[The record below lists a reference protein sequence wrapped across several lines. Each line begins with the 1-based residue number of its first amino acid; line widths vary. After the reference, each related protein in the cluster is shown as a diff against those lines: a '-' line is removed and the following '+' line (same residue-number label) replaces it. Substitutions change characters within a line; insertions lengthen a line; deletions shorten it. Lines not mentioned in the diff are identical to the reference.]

1 MRTYKAKRQRTLA
14 DTFRFYI
21 TGISLFAVF
30 LTGIIYISMELFD
43 FEREAKITREQYLE
57 EQKQRIK
64 SESIKVIEYID
75 FTRMFLEENM
85 EKAIK
90 DRVDEAY
97 FMMENIYNQHKG
109 QLSNQEIK
117 ELIKDALRPARFFH
131 GRGYYFIVSMN
142 GVEELYPV
150 APQFEGKNLLDL
162 QDEKGNFVI
171 RDELDVIRSYGEG
184 FVTDYWRK
192 PDANPDSLYPKTSYI
207 KLFTPLNWYVGCGEY
222 LDNIEKDMQEDV
234 IQRVKNIRF
243 GEGGYIFVNSFS
255 GHAIVIDSPTYKSG
269 DYLGDLVYSD
279 GTNHMKIQKETAS
292 QPDGGFVEYSW
303 PKLGKEEPAPKI
315 SYVKTYDDWQWV
327 IGSGIHIDQIDS
339 MIEDQKQHLYQQLRL
354 KIFLTIFFM
363 LLLLGLVFFVANM
376 ISGRIKHNFTLFS
389 EDLEN
394 AVQSGKML
402 RNENYTL
409 KDIASVNQS
418 INSVIQTKFKTEE
431 LLRENEERFRTI
443 FENVP
448 VMIAVLDK
456 NRVKK
461 FWNKRGEQTFEFDL
475 EDKFDVSQIEP
486 LLEQSTENKENFR
499 KFALYD
505 GEFREVKLIL
515 KGKKAIHNWA
525 TFKTE
530 ADEVIMVGYDITVMK
545 ENQQMLKELNETKD
559 KFFRIISHDLQAPF
573 NAIIGFSDVLKN
585 DNGSIDAAQR
595 MEIIGMIHDS
605 ALSMHRLLINL
616 LNWARSQSGEIVVK
630 PSRFMLHGLVEEV
643 KSFCKIQCTKKM
655 ITFSNL
661 VLEDCDVLADYSMTE
676 TVIRNLV
683 SNAIKYTSAGGE
695 ISIGCTI
702 EEAYVTVSVS
712 DTGMGIPE
720 DQIGNLFKLSGDKQ
734 RAGTA
739 NEAGTGLGLIIC
751 HDFISRMGGKIY
763 VESTVGVGTT
773 FFFTLPHSD
782 NL

>member
-1 MRTYKAKRQRTLA
+1 MLTNKAKRQRTLA

-43 FEREAKITREQYLE
+43 FEREAEITREQYLE

-64 SESIKVIEYID
+64 SETTKVIEYID

-97 FMMENIYNQHKG
+97 FMMENIYYQHKG
-109 QLSNQEIK
+109 ELSDQEIK
-117 ELIKDALRPARFFH
+117 QLIKDALRPARFFH

-171 RDELDVIRSYGEG
+171 RDELDVIRNYGEG
-184 FVTDYWRK
+184 FVTDYWSK

-207 KLFTPLNWYVGCGEY
+207 KLFKPLNWYVGCGEY

-255 GHAIVIDSPTYKSG
+255 GHAIVIDSPTYNSG
-269 DYLGDLVYSD
+269 DYLGDLLYSD

-292 QPDGGFVEYSW
+292 QPDGGFVQYSW

-339 MIEDQKQHLYQQLRL
+339 MIDNQKQHLYQQLRL

-394 AVQSGKML
+394 AVQSGRML
-402 RNENYTL
+402 RDEGYSL
-409 KDIASVNQS
+409 KDIAIVNQS
-418 INSVIQTKFKTEE
+418 INNVIQTKFRTEE

-448 VMIAVLDK
+448 VMIGVLDK

-573 NAIIGFSDVLKN
+573 NAIIGFSDVLKQ

-661 VLEDCDVLADYSMTE
+661 VLEDCDVMADYSMTE

-751 HDFISRMGGKIY
+751 HDFISRMGGRIY
-763 VESTVGVGTT
+763 VKSTVGVGTT

>member
-1 MRTYKAKRQRTLA
+1 
-14 DTFRFYI
+14 
-21 TGISLFAVF
+21 
-30 LTGIIYISMELFD
+30 MELFD

-109 QLSNQEIK
+109 ELSDQEIK

-171 RDELDVIRSYGEG
+171 RDELNIIRNHGEG

-486 LLEQSTENKENFR
+486 LLEQSAENKENFR

-505 GEFREVKLIL
+505 GEFREVKLVL

-545 ENQQMLKELNETKD
+545 ENQQMLKDLNETKD

-702 EEAYVTVSVS
+702 AEDFVTVSVS

-720 DQIGNLFKLSGDKQ
+720 DQIGNLFELSGDKQ

-739 NEAGTGLGLIIC
+739 NETGTGLGLIIC
-751 HDFISRMGGKIY
+751 HDFVSRMGGKIY
-763 VESTVGVGTT
+763 VKSTVGKGTT